1 MTHFPAGHLSRIA
14 LSARANAGLGNASVC
29 FLSQNVGVFFFFPE
43 APNLISRLGISVDPR
58 TERAVHFFSCAGE
71 KTRPRKPGNERFAS
85 FAETRD
91 GFAHRLRAFSPRRD
105 EIIDAFSRF
114 RRTRK
119 RVSRTS
125 PPESYCVKTSESDA
139 LRDAHARSFSTLA
152 MSGSVTRAPALACD
166 RAELQTGIVHFGVG
180 GFHRSH
186 QQVRLPFRKSLFFR
200 GKRVSRQAKDAARG
214 ARVAATRANARASRR
229 IASDTSTGASHVV
242 ARAFS
247 DVHSFPPQIRPPF
260 GIPLTRRSPIALR
273 FRRVSRVSLPSR
285 AGVPG

>member
-1 MTHFPAGHLSRIA
+1 MSQ
-14 LSARANAGLGNASVC
+14 NAGV
-29 FLSQNVGVFFFFPE
+29 VFFFPE
-43 APNLISRLGISVDPR
+43 APNLISSFGISGRPSD
-58 TERAVHFFSCAGE
+58 RARGPFFSSAGE
-71 KTRPRKPGNERFAS
+71 KTRPRNSGNERFAS
-85 FAETRD
+85 FTETRH

-200 GKRVSRQAKDAARG
+200 ENAFRVKRR
-214 ARVAATRANARASRR
+214 TRREARASPRR
-229 IASDTSTGASHVV
+229 ARTRAHRDESPRIRQPELPTSSRARFRTSTASHPRS
-242 ARAFS
+242 ARLSEF
-247 DVHSFPPQIRPPF
+247 
-260 GIPLTRRSPIALR
+260 L
-273 FRRVSRVSLPSR
+273 
-285 AGVPG
+285 